1 MSEVQVK
8 DKDAKKFVAEF
19 LEEYLSDGIG
29 AKSKREIDILV
40 MNLLVNYGGLAGQS
54 NQDLSMLLQA
64 PESKIK
70 GLLYEARLKYPPDP
84 DYVKR
89 EFLYILSKSQYAI
102 ETGKIIFAIEDN
114 YIRHAIQGQLKAKG
128 MFADSSF
135 NSELIKID
143 KGSLEA
149 VIGELY
155 DEETAQSFHD
165 GFEAMENQMS
175 EEGFDAVGAFSD
187 FMIVLAKA
195 AAQKFALNLLQGR
208 IGFQ

>member
-1 MSEVQVK
+1 MNAIQIK

-40 MNLLVNYGGLAGQS
+40 MNLLVNYGGLAGKS
-54 NQDLSMLLQA
+54 NQDLSILLQA

-70 GLLYEARLKYPPDP
+70 GLLYEARLKYPPDA

-89 EFLYILSKSQYAI
+89 EFLYVLTASQFDH
-102 ETGKIIFAIEDN
+102 ESGKIVFAMEDN
-114 YIRHAIQGQLKAKG
+114 YLRHAIQGRLKAKG

-135 NSELIKID
+135 NSELVKISRS
-143 KGSLEA
+143 SLEA

-155 DEETAQSFHD
+155 GKETAAEFR
-165 GFEAMENQMS
+165 
-175 EEGFDAVGAFSD
+175 EGFDAMESQLEGGDVDAASAFTTTIIE
-187 FMIVLAKA
+187 FAVETAK
-195 AAQKFALNLLQGR
+195 KFAFELIKSR
-208 IGFQ
+208 IGF